1 MDGAIS
7 VTWPKKLLAGRLDC
21 APVEG
26 RGGELLTHVV
36 GEEDERCRL
45 DRGMGTTA
53 DREVTGGGLA
63 HAWRRVRRVVWYG
76 ECFAD

>member
-21 APVEG
+21 APVVR

-36 GEEDERCRL
+36 GEEEGEGCRL

-53 DREVTGGGLA
+53 GKEATGGGLA
-63 HAWRRVRRVVWYG
+63 HAWREEG
-76 ECFAD
+76 E